1 MTEWLGSSDK
11 DFKVVMIKMLQW
23 KIMNM
28 PETKE
33 KIENLCK
40 EIEDLKKNQVE
51 ISELK
56 IQ

>member
-1 MTEWLGSSDK
+1 
-11 DFKVVMIKMLQW
+11 
-23 KIMNM
+23 MNM

-56 IQ
+56 IQLPK